1 MGGEGV
7 EQPALVLS
15 RAARRSRSTG
25 PGLSPRPSQVRASA
39 NTSRRRA
46 LTAYLFLLPALVLL
60 VIFTFYPVVF
70 GTALSLFDYDVISPP
85 RYVGAAHFR
94 ALWGD
99 RYFWIALRN
108 SLTYLAVVPVLQ
120 FCAIVLALWVRR
132 PLRGIAWFR
141 AAYYLPVVTSIVVVG
156 LLWRW
161 LYDEAGLVNYLLLR
175 LEVTRA
181 PIHWLT
187 NPSIAL
193 YAVMLVTLW
202 KGLGYYMVI
211 YLAGLEAI
219 PPVYDEAAALDGAG
233 PLARL
238 LRVTIPLLRP
248 SILLAGTLS
257 AISAL
262 RVFEEVYVMTGG
274 GPVFST
280 YTMFYYMFDQAFTA
294 LHLGYAAAVGVVLAA
309 VTIVLSVIN
318 FRLLR
323 QGGLSY
329 Y

>member
-7 EQPALVLS
+7 EQAAVVPSPAAGRSRTTGPTGRPARGS
-15 RAARRSRSTG
+15 RAPVRRI
-25 PGLSPRPSQVRASA
+25 
-39 NTSRRRA
+39 
-46 LTAYLFLLPALVLL
+46 LTAYLFLSPALVLL
-60 VIFTFYPVVF
+60 VVFTFYPVIF
-70 GTALSLFDYDVISPP
+70 GTALSLFDYDVITPP
-85 RYVGAAHFR
+85 RYVGTAHFR
-94 ALWGD
+94 ELWSD
-99 RYFWIALRN
+99 RYFWVALQN

-120 FCAIVLALWVRR
+120 LCSIILALWVRR

-161 LYDEAGLVNYLLLR
+161 LYDESGVVNYVLLR
-175 LEVTRA
+175 LAVIHA
-181 PIHWLT
+181 PVHWLT

-193 YAVMLVTLW
+193 YSVMLVTLW
-202 KGLGYYMVI
+202 KGVGYYMVI
-211 YLAGLEAI
+211 YLAGLAAI
-219 PPVYDEAAALDGAG
+219 SPEYEEAAALDGAG
-233 PLARL
+233 PIARL
-238 LRVTIPLLRP
+238 FQVTIPLLRP
-248 SILLAGTLS
+248 SVLLASTIS

-274 GPVFST
+274 GPIFST
-280 YTMFYYMFDQAFTA
+280 YTLFYYMFDQAFNA

-309 VTIVLSVIN
+309 ITIVLSAIN

>member
-1 MGGEGV
+1 MGSQGV
-7 EQPALVLS
+7 ERPALVPL
-15 RAARRSRSTG
+15 RRT
-25 PGLSPRPSQVRASA
+25 
-39 NTSRRRA
+39 

-60 VIFTFYPVVF
+60 AVFEFYPVVF
-70 GTALSLFDYDVISPP
+70 GTVLSLFTYNVISPP
-85 RYVGAAHFR
+85 QFVGLANFQ

-99 RYFWIALRN
+99 RYFWTALKN
-108 SLTYLAVVPVLQ
+108 SLLYLVVVPVLQ
-120 FCAIVLALWVRR
+120 LGSVILALWVRR
-132 PLRGIAWFR
+132 PSRGIAWFR

-156 LLWRW
+156 ILWRW
-161 LYDEAGLVNYLLLR
+161 LYDDAGLVNYLLLR
-175 LEVTRA
+175 LSVVHA

-187 NPSIAL
+187 DPRLAL
-193 YAVMLVTLW
+193 YSVMLVTLW
-202 KGLGYYMVI
+202 KGLGFYMVI
-211 YLAGLEAI
+211 YLAGLEGI
-219 PPVYDEAAALDGAG
+219 SPEYEEAAALDGAG
-233 PLARL
+233 PATRL
-238 LRVTIPLLRP
+238 FHVTIPLLRP
-248 SILLAGTLS
+248 SILLASTLS

-280 YTMFYYMFDQAFTA
+280 YTLFFYMFDQAFNA

>member
-1 MGGEGV
+1 M
-7 EQPALVLS
+7 
-15 RAARRSRSTG
+15 TG
-25 PGLSPRPSQVRASA
+25 PR
-39 NTSRRRA
+39 T

-60 VIFTFYPVVF
+60 AVFTFYPVLF
-70 GTALSLFDYDVISPP
+70 GTALSLFEYDVITPP
-85 RYVGAAHFR
+85 RFVGFDHFR
-94 ALWGD
+94 ALWHD
-99 RYFWIALRN
+99 RYFWTALEN
-108 SLTYLAVVPVLQ
+108 SMKYLAVVPVLQ
-120 FCAIVLALWVRR
+120 ICAIMLAVWVRR

-156 LLWRW
+156 ILWRW
-161 LYDEAGLVNYLLLR
+161 LYDDAGLLNYVLLR
-175 LEVTRA
+175 LGAVRSA
-181 PIHWLT
+181 VHWLS
-187 NPSIAL
+187 NPALAL
-193 YAVMLVTLW
+193 YAVMFVTLW

-219 PPVYDEAAALDGAG
+219 PPVYAEAAALDGAS
-233 PLARL
+233 PAQLL

-248 SILLAGTLS
+248 SVLLASTLS
-257 AISAL
+257 AIAAL

-274 GPVFST
+274 GPIFST
-280 YTMFYYMFDQAFTA
+280 YTLFYYMFDQAFTS

-309 VTIVLSVIN
+309 VTIGLAAVN

>member
-1 MGGEGV
+1 M
-7 EQPALVLS
+7 PAS
-15 RAARRSRSTG
+15 PGARRT
-25 PGLSPRPSQVRASA
+25 
-39 NTSRRRA
+39 
-46 LTAYLFLLPALVLL
+46 LTAYLFLLPALALL
-60 VIFTFYPVVF
+60 VVFTFYPVVF
-70 GTALSLFDYDVISPP
+70 GTVLSLFDYDVINPP
-85 RYVGAAHFR
+85 RFVGAANFR
-94 ALWGD
+94 ALWTD
-99 RYFWIALRN
+99 RYFWTALRN
-108 SLTYLAVVPVLQ
+108 SLLYLAVVPVLQ
-120 FCAIVLALWVRR
+120 LGSIVLALWVRR

-156 LLWRW
+156 ILWRW
-161 LYDEAGLVNYLLLR
+161 LYDDAGLVNYVLLR
-175 LEVTRA
+175 LGLVRT
-181 PIHWLT
+181 PVHWLT
-187 NPSIAL
+187 DPRLAL

-219 PPVYDEAAALDGAG
+219 PPAFDEAAALDGAG
-233 PLARL
+233 PATRL
-238 LRVTIPLLRP
+238 FRVTIPLLRP
-248 SILLAGTLS
+248 SILLASTIS

-262 RVFEEVYVMTGG
+262 RVFEEMYVMTAG

-280 YTMFYYMFDQAFTA
+280 YTLFFYMFDQAFNA

-309 VTIVLSVIN
+309 VTIGLSVVN